1 MYVRLSRNGRRYE
14 AAQVR
19 AAAVLLSPLV
29 LTLLCLFAAPVV
41 LVVFMSA
48 TNWSMST
55 GVHDLVGLK
64 NYAYVLGDPRFWKS
78 FGNTVTFSA
87 IKICLDTSLALLIA
101 VFLDK
106 KIPLRK
112 YLRIAYFAPV
122 VVPIAA
128 SSIIWIWFYDPGIGP
143 LNQMLKALGLPP
155 SQWLYGEKTALLS
168 IILFSVWRGL
178 GYNVI
183 LFLAGL
189 QGIPYSLVEAAQID
203 GATPRQVLL
212 KVKLPLLAPITTF
225 IVMMGIINCLKV
237 FTEVNVMTPDGGP
250 LNSTLLM
257 VSYIYDQSFT
267 RGKMGRAAAAA
278 LVLFCV
284 IFAFTMLQRAFGKK
298 SVSYE

>member
-1 MYVRLSRNGRRYE
+1 MYVRFSRNGKRYE

-29 LTLLCLFAAPVV
+29 LTLVFLFVLPVA
-41 LVVFMSA
+41 LVVFMSF
-48 TNWSMST
+48 TNWSMAT
-55 GVHDLVGLK
+55 GVHDFIGLR
-64 NYAYVLGDPRFWKS
+64 NYKYVLGDARFWKS
-78 FGNTVTFSA
+78 FGNTVSFTA
-87 IKICLDTSLALLIA
+87 LKICLDTSLALLVA

-106 KIPLRK
+106 RIPMRK

-143 LNQMLKALGLPP
+143 FNQILATLGLPN

-168 IILFSVWRGL
+168 IILFSVWKGL

-189 QGIPYSLVEAAQID
+189 QGIPYSLIEAAEID
-203 GATPRQVLL
+203 GATPREILF
-212 KVKLPLLAPITTF
+212 KVKLPLLAPISTF

-267 RGKMGRAAAAA
+267 RGKMGRAAAAS
-278 LVLFCV
+278 LVLFCI
-284 IFAFTMLQRAFGKK
+284 IFAFTLLQRAFGKK

>member
-1 MYVRLSRNGRRYE
+1 MYVRFSKGGRRYE

-19 AAAVLLSPLV
+19 AAAVLLAPLA
-29 LTLLCLFAAPVV
+29 LTLVCLFVLPVV
-41 LVVFMSA
+41 LVVLMSF

-55 GVHDLVGLK
+55 GVHDFIGLK
-64 NYAYVLGDPRFWKS
+64 NYLFVLRDGRFWMS
-78 FGNTVTFSA
+78 FGNTVEFSA
-87 IKICLDTSLALLIA
+87 IKIGLDTSLALLIA
-101 VFLDK
+101 VLLDK
-106 KIPLRK
+106 RIPLRK
-112 YLRIAYFAPV
+112 YFRIAYFAPV

-143 LNQMLKALGLPP
+143 LNQILAALGLPP
-155 SQWLYGEKTALLS
+155 SQWLYGEKSALLS
-168 IILFSVWRGL
+168 IILFSVWKGL

-189 QGIPYSLVEAAQID
+189 QGIPYSLLEAAEMD
-203 GATPRQVLL
+203 GATSRQVFL
-212 KVKLPLLAPITTF
+212 KIKLPLLAPITSF
-225 IVMMGIINCLKV
+225 IIMMGIINCLKI
-237 FTEVNVMTPDGGP
+237 FTEVNVMTPEGGP
-250 LNSTLLM
+250 LGSTLLL

-278 LVLFCV
+278 LILFAI

>member
-1 MYVRLSRNGRRYE
+1 MYVRFSKRGKRYE

-19 AAAVLLSPLV
+19 AAAVLLSPLL
-29 LTLLCLFAAPVV
+29 LTLICLFAMPVA

-48 TNWSMST
+48 TNWSMAT
-55 GVHDLVGLK
+55 GVHDYVGLK
-64 NYAYVLGDPRFWKS
+64 NYLYVLGDARFWKS
-78 FGNTVTFSA
+78 FGNTLTFSLA
-87 IKICLDTSLALLIA
+87 KICLDTTLALLIA
-101 VFLDK
+101 VALDK
-106 KIPLRK
+106 RIPLRK

-143 LNQMLKALGLPP
+143 LNQILVGLGLPP
-155 SQWLYGEKTALLS
+155 SQWLYGEHTALLS

-178 GYNVI
+178 GYNII

-189 QGIPYSLVEAAQID
+189 QGIPYSLIEAAEID
-203 GATPRQVLL
+203 GATSRQILR
-212 KVKLPLLAPITTF
+212 KIKLPLLAPITAF
-225 IVMMGIINCLKV
+225 IIMMDIINCLKV
-237 FTEVNVMTPDGGP
+237 FTEVNVMTPEGGP

-278 LVLFCV
+278 LVLFCI
-284 IFAFTMLQRAFGKK
+284 IFAFTMLQRALGKK